1 MRHPLPAVLAA
12 LLLPAACLRTEYHPY
27 DGRLKG
33 ETHVNARSI
42 ARIELALAGRDTVTF
57 AVISDTQRH
66 YDETDELTDSINH
79 RPDIDFTLHLGDLTD
94 FGMTKEFTLMRDRLL
109 RLSQP
114 VVCII
119 GNHDC
124 LGTGGK
130 IYSKMFG
137 PTDFAF
143 TAGPV
148 RIVCLNT
155 NSREYGDDADV
166 PDFRFIAS
174 EAATEDTTL
183 STIVA
188 MHAPPG
194 SEQFDANVATLF
206 ESEIHKLPGLLFC
219 LNGHTHHFGADDRY
233 GDGLIYYT
241 CPSAERRTFLVFHAW
256 RGGYSYEVVSL

>member
-1 MRHPLPAVLAA
+1 
-12 LLLPAACLRTEYHPY
+12 
-27 DGRLKG
+27 
-33 ETHVNARSI
+33 
-42 ARIELALAGRDTVTF
+42 
-57 AVISDTQRH
+57 
-66 YDETDELTDSINH
+66 
-79 RPDIDFTLHLGDLTD
+79 
-94 FGMTKEFTLMRDRLL
+94 MTKEFTLMRDRLL